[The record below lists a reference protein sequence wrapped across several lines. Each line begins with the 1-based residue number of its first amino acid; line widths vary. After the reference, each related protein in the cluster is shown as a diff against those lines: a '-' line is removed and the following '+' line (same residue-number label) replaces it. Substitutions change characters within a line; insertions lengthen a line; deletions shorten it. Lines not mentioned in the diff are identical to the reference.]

1 MNIEFK
7 EENDILTV
15 MLSGELDH
23 HSSVNLKNR
32 LEMKLSTNM
41 KNNIIIDLNG
51 LTFMDS
57 SGISFIYNA
66 YKTASNFGH
75 CITVLTD
82 NERFIKILRL
92 SAMDSFVRIVRG
104 KECVK

>member
-15 MLSGELDH
+15 ELIGELDH
-23 HSSVNLKNR
+23 HSAINCKNR
-32 LEMKLSTNM
+32 MEMKLSTNM
-41 KNNIIIDLNG
+41 KNEIIIDLNK

-57 SGISFIYNA
+57 SGISFIYSA
-66 YKTASNFGH
+66 YKIAEGFGH
-75 CITVLTD
+75 KITVLTE
-82 NERFIKILRL
+82 NERFIKILTL
-92 SAMDSFVRIVRG
+92 SAMDSFVKIVRG